1 MRGPNRRQMYAE
13 QTRADLVTA
22 ARKLFVDNGFADTSV
37 EAVTGAALVSKGT
50 FYHHFPDKKAM
61 FAELYTELLEQV
73 GALSDETSEAVR
85 AMPDGSAM
93 TAVSNLAYVFLR
105 RTIDDPLHREL
116 MAQAPSVLGE
126 RYRQINDAV
135 AQPPI
140 ERLLTALAERGDLK
154 PDVPVATTARLLL
167 AGLCEGNQIIAAA
180 TDRESALTRTFRAI
194 SLLMSG
200 LAAEGVSATV
210 DLNQGLPDSADA

>member
-22 ARKLFVDNGFADTSV
+22 ARKLFVDNGFAETSV
-37 EAVTGAALVSKGT
+37 EAITGAALVSKGT

-73 GALSDETSEAVR
+73 GVLGDATRETICAAAPGVPAMDAVDDLTH
-85 AMPDGSAM
+85 A
-93 TAVSNLAYVFLR
+93 FLR

-116 MAQAPSVLGE
+116 MVQAPSVLGGL
-126 RYRQINDAV
+126 YRHINDTV

-140 ERLLTALAERGDLK
+140 ERLLTALAERGELR
-154 PDVPVATTARLLL
+154 PEVPITTVARLLL

-180 TDRESALTRTFRAI
+180 PDREDALTMTFRAI
-194 SLLMSG
+194 TLMMSG
-200 LAAEGVSATV
+200 LAAEAGGS
-210 DLNQGLPDSADA
+210 LRG

>member
-13 QTRADLVTA
+13 QTRADLVAT
-22 ARKLFVDNGFADTSV
+22 ARKLFVDNGFAGTSV
-37 EAVTGAALVSKGT
+37 EAITGAAQVSKGT

-61 FAELYTELLEQV
+61 FAELYTELIQQV
-73 GALSDETSEAVR
+73 GALGDATSEAVR
-85 AMPDGSAM
+85 ATPDEPATTAM
-93 TAVSNLAYVFLR
+93 ASLTHAFLR

-126 RYRQINDAV
+126 QYRHINETV

-140 ERLLTALAERGDLK
+140 ERLLTVLAERGDLQ
-154 PDVPVATTARLLL
+154 PDVPVATVARLLL

-180 TDRESALTRTFRAI
+180 ADREDALARTFRAI
-194 SLLMSG
+194 TLLMSG
-200 LAAEGVSATV
+200 LAADDISAR
-210 DLNQGLPDSADA
+210 G

>member
-13 QTRADLVTA
+13 QTRADLVAA
-22 ARKLFVDNGFADTSV
+22 ARKLLVDNGFTDTSV
-37 EAVTGAALVSKGT
+37 EAITGAALVSKGT

-61 FAELYTELLEQV
+61 FAELYTELIQQV
-73 GALSDETSEAVR
+73 GALCDLTAEAVR
-85 AMPDGSAM
+85 AAPDEPAM
-93 TAVSNLAYVFLR
+93 TAVANLTHAFLR

-126 RYRQINDAV
+126 QYRHINETV

-140 ERLLTALAERGDLK
+140 ERLLTVLAERGDLE
-154 PDVPVATTARLLL
+154 PDVPVATVARLLL

-180 TDRESALTRTFRAI
+180 TDREDALTRTFRAI
-194 SLLMSG
+194 TLLMSG
-200 LAAEGVSATV
+200 LAADGTSAH
-210 DLNQGLPDSADA
+210 S

>member
-13 QTRADLVTA
+13 QTRADLVAA
-22 ARKLFVDNGFADTSV
+22 ARKLLVDNGFADTSV
-37 EAVTGAALVSKGT
+37 EAITGTALVSKGT

-61 FAELYTELLEQV
+61 FAELYTELIQQV
-73 GALSDETSEAVR
+73 GALCDLTSEAVR
-85 AMPDGSAM
+85 ATPDEPAM
-93 TAVSNLAYVFLR
+93 TAVANLTHAFLR

-126 RYRQINDAV
+126 QYRHINETV

-140 ERLLTALAERGDLK
+140 ERLLTVLTERGELQ
-154 PDVPVATTARLLL
+154 PDVPVATVARLLL

-180 TDRESALTRTFRAI
+180 TDREDALTRTFRAI
-194 SLLMSG
+194 TLLMSG
-200 LAAEGVSATV
+200 LAADGTSAHR
-210 DLNQGLPDSADA
+210 

>member
-37 EAVTGAALVSKGT
+37 EAITGAARVSKGT
-50 FYHHFPDKKAM
+50 FYSHFPDKRAM
-61 FAELYTELLEQV
+61 FAELYIELLQQV
-73 GALSDETSEAVR
+73 GALCDTTSEAIR
-85 AMPDGSAM
+85 ATRPDQPAM
-93 TAVSNLAYVFLR
+93 TAVADLTHAFLR

-126 RYRQINDAV
+126 QYRHVNDTG
-135 AQPPI
+135 AQPQI
-140 ERLLTALAERGDLK
+140 ERLLTVLAERGDLQ
-154 PDVPVATTARLLL
+154 PDAPVATVARLLL

-180 TDRESALTRTFRAI
+180 MDREEALTRTFHAI
-194 SLLMSG
+194 TLMMSG
-200 LAAEGVSATV
+200 LAADGVSAR
-210 DLNQGLPDSADA
+210 G

>member
-13 QTRADLVTA
+13 QTRADLVAT
-22 ARKLFVDNGFADTSV
+22 ARKLFVDNGFAGTSV
-37 EAVTGAALVSKGT
+37 EAITGAAQVSKGT

-61 FAELYTELLEQV
+61 FAELYTELIQQV
-73 GALSDETSEAVR
+73 GALGEATSEAVR
-85 AMPDGSAM
+85 ATPDEPAT
-93 TAVSNLAYVFLR
+93 TAVAGLTHAFLR

-126 RYRQINDAV
+126 QYRHINETV

-140 ERLLTALAERGDLK
+140 ERLLTVLAERGDLQ
-154 PDVPVATTARLLL
+154 PDVPVATVARLLL

-180 TDRESALTRTFRAI
+180 ADREDALARTFRAI
-194 SLLMSG
+194 TLLMSG
-200 LAAEGVSATV
+200 LAADDISAR
-210 DLNQGLPDSADA
+210 G

>member
-1 MRGPNRRQMYAE
+1 MYAE
-13 QTRADLVTA
+13 QTRADLVAA

-61 FAELYTELLEQV
+61 FAELYTELIQQV
-73 GALSDETSEAVR
+73 GVLADVTSEAIR
-85 AMPDGSAM
+85 AIPDQPAM
-93 TAVSNLAYVFLR
+93 AVVANLTHTFLR

-126 RYRQINDAV
+126 QYRHINDSV

-140 ERLLTALAERGDLK
+140 ERLLTVLAERGDLQ
-154 PDVPVATTARLLL
+154 PDVPVATVARLLL

-180 TDRESALTRTFRAI
+180 ADREDALNRTFRAI
-194 SLLMSG
+194 TLLMSG
-200 LAAEGVSATV
+200 LAADGISPRST
-210 DLNQGLPDSADA
+210 